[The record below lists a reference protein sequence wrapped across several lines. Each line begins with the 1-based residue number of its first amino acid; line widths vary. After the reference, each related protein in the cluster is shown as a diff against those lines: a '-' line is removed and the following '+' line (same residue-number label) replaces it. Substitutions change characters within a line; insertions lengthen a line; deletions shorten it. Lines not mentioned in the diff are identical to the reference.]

1 MDKPADALQRLR
13 RVHEDAAVAV
23 LRSAGALS
31 RAELTQRT
39 GLSRTTLF
47 SIISELMERDAVVE
61 VEALPAEPRGR
72 GRPAALIAL
81 NPSAGLLIGLDVG
94 RRRVRLAIANVAHEI
109 IATGMADIPAGADA
123 PAQAEAAV
131 RLVRRVGEE
140 HGIRLGALEAIGLG
154 LVGIVDDPSL
164 PASTVPARHAPVAR
178 RLAEEF
184 GVRVAVDNN
193 ARLAALAES
202 TWGAARSVG
211 DLVYVRWSVGVGG
224 GFVVGGRL
232 LRGAHGAAGE
242 IGHVSL
248 DPEGPPCHCGGRGC
262 LERRIGSQALL
273 EVCAAR
279 GITLTGLDALVAAAQ
294 DRVPGVCEVISAA
307 AADLGRILADTVV
320 QLDPERVVV
329 GGEFASLGSL
339 VLDPIRQAIDG
350 LALPKIGRR
359 IGVTPAD
366 LGVNASAMGAIAFLL
381 NEEPAIP
388 GHLRP

>member
-1 MDKPADALQRLR
+1 
-13 RVHEDAAVAV
+13 
-23 LRSAGALS
+23 
-31 RAELTQRT
+31 
-39 GLSRTTLF
+39 
-47 SIISELMERDAVVE
+47 
-61 VEALPAEPRGR
+61 
-72 GRPAALIAL
+72 
-81 NPSAGLLIGLDVG
+81 
-94 RRRVRLAIANVAHEI
+94 
-109 IATGMADIPAGADA
+109 
-123 PAQAEAAV
+123 
-131 RLVRRVGEE
+131 
-140 HGIRLGALEAIGLG
+140 
-154 LVGIVDDPSL
+154 
-164 PASTVPARHAPVAR
+164 
-178 RLAEEF
+178 
-184 GVRVAVDNN
+184 VRVAVDNN

-279 GITLTGLDALVAAAQ
+279 GIALTGLDALVAAAQ